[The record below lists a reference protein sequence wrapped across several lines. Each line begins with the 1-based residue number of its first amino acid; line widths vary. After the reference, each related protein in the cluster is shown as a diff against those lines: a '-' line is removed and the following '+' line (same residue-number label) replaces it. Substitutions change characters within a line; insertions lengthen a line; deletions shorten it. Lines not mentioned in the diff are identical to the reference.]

1 MMPCFDLSGTCS
13 LALNC
18 SMSNHSTS
26 YRRSENIMHT
36 VRQLLKNKGSQV
48 WSISPQAPI
57 YEALELMAE
66 KRIGAV
72 TVMEKDRLVG
82 IFSERDYARKVILK
96 GRSSKVALI
105 GELMTS
111 KLYCVA
117 LNDTV
122 DTCMALMTNK
132 RIRHLPVLENDQ
144 LLGIV
149 TIGDVVKQVISG
161 QETTIRELEK
171 YIMGDY

>member
-1 MMPCFDLSGTCS
+1 M
-13 LALNC
+13 N
-18 SMSNHSTS
+18 
-26 YRRSENIMHT
+26 T
-36 VRQLLKNKGSQV
+36 VSQLLKNKGSKV
-48 WSISPQAPI
+48 WSISPQSPI

-66 KRIGAV
+66 KKIGALPV
-72 TVMEKDRLVG
+72 IENNQLVG

-96 GRSSKVALI
+96 GRSSKVTLI

-111 KLYCVA
+111 KLYCVS

-161 QETTIRELEK
+161 HEITIHELEK
-171 YIMGDY
+171 YIKGGY

>member
-1 MMPCFDLSGTCS
+1 M
-13 LALNC
+13 N
-18 SMSNHSTS
+18 
-26 YRRSENIMHT
+26 T
-36 VRQLLKNKGSQV
+36 VSQLLKNKGSKV

-66 KRIGAV
+66 KKIGALPV
-72 TVMEKDRLVG
+72 IENNQLVG

-96 GRSSKVALI
+96 GRSSKVTLI

-111 KLYCVA
+111 KLYCVT

-122 DTCMALMTNK
+122 DTCMVLMTSK

-149 TIGDVVKQVISG
+149 TIGDVVKHVISG
-161 QETTIRELEK
+161 HEITIHELEK
-171 YIMGDY
+171 YIKGGY

>member
-1 MMPCFDLSGTCS
+1 M
-13 LALNC
+13 N
-18 SMSNHSTS
+18 
-26 YRRSENIMHT
+26 T
-36 VRQLLKNKGSQV
+36 VSQLLKNKDSKV

-66 KRIGAV
+66 KKIGALPV
-72 TVMEKDRLVG
+72 IENNQLVG

-96 GRSSKVALI
+96 GRSSKVTLI

-111 KLYCVA
+111 KLYCVT

-122 DTCMALMTNK
+122 DTCMVLMTSK

-149 TIGDVVKQVISG
+149 TIGDVVKHVISG
-161 QETTIRELEK
+161 HEITIRELEK
-171 YIMGDY
+171 YIKGEY

>member
-1 MMPCFDLSGTCS
+1 M
-13 LALNC
+13 N
-18 SMSNHSTS
+18 
-26 YRRSENIMHT
+26 T
-36 VRQLLKNKGSQV
+36 VSQLLKNKDSKV

-66 KRIGAV
+66 KKIGALPV
-72 TVMEKDRLVG
+72 IENNQLVG

-96 GRSSKVALI
+96 GRSSKVTLI

-111 KLYCVA
+111 KLYCVT

-122 DTCMALMTNK
+122 DTCMVLMTSK

-149 TIGDVVKQVISG
+149 TIGDVVKHVISG
-161 QETTIRELEK
+161 HEITIRELEK
-171 YIMGDY
+171 YIKGGY

>member
-1 MMPCFDLSGTCS
+1 M
-13 LALNC
+13 N
-18 SMSNHSTS
+18 
-26 YRRSENIMHT
+26 T
-36 VRQLLKNKGSQV
+36 VSQLLKNKDSKV

-66 KRIGAV
+66 KKIGALPV
-72 TVMEKDRLVG
+72 IENNQLVG

-96 GRSSKVALI
+96 GRSSKVTLI

-111 KLYCVA
+111 KLYCVT

-149 TIGDVVKQVISG
+149 TIGDVVKHVISG
-161 QETTIRELEK
+161 HEITIRELEK
-171 YIMGDY
+171 YIKGGY